1 MKKRLISFLLAVS
14 MMLSILPVGAVAQ
27 SAVPST
33 RASAVT
39 TIPVSGGKPTANS
52 GTGWT
57 YDSSRRMLTL
67 KSGTFQISGSLSNVN
82 CTINSGATL
91 LSTSGSFNYECFVD
105 NYGTIGQSG
114 NSSTPSLSCSVTN
127 RSTGIIAGGAFS
139 YDVTNLGRITGG
151 IFKSNSCKIYNEAG
165 GRIEWTNGTSSSGLP
180 SFSCLAVYNKGG
192 TIKGGKFNTTVRNS
206 STITGGSFTALISST
221 AVTKVDSVDFLI
233 ASAKPSSG
241 TFYTITRKE
250 GESFS
255 VTNIN
260 DKILDSADYTKT
272 LYIQTNSTNTVKLKT
287 NKEIKSINGE
297 NFSGCVS
304 SGSSYISTI
313 DLNNYEAGATLTL
326 STSLE
331 PTAELEIRAD
341 TGGKPDTNAEGVIA
355 TPNADGT
362 TTYNGKGWEYKP
374 DPDNNNTMTLYI
386 TDASITLNSNRVK
399 VNAVRVP
406 IVTKGDIEA
415 GSYTMPVTCRNI
427 SGNSFDANVTCNG
440 NISGGVFNKDCT
452 VTISSGHT
460 VTGGTFKGKVINSGV
475 IGQYNIKPGFS
486 GTVINKGTI
495 QNGIFNGPVESS
507 GNIHD
512 GTFRDTVTNT
522 GTIYYKGTFN
532 GAVINKSLILG
543 GTYSNTVTLEG
554 QHGIIRAGLFKQPVT
569 VNGSAE
575 ISGGLFINDVTL
587 AEGAL
592 LNIAGGV
599 FTNDVTGSLKS
610 VTIKN
615 GDTFTANGYTQY
627 QLSKVYIANDSSL
640 NLSAVKALGFIN
652 GKKIEPS
659 WNLLSSQDKTV
670 KLNINDLVNNHRI
683 PSADNIV
690 LGYAL
695 TAPTSDL
702 FTVSGLPQGLTYGD
716 NDISTQLSAIAP
728 AKADEAAK
736 VGNPAVAGFYK
747 LNDDGNLPAS
757 PVLLTAAEVK
767 DAGTYA
773 VVLKVDTETDTYS
786 TASALYN
793 LTNWTFTIGKK
804 TITAADF
811 TFSPPALDSLTYD
824 GTAKKATVQPA
835 DADNPVATSFTVKHT
850 DAAGTVVTA
859 PFNAGIYKVVLDITP
874 DSNHKL
880 EGTSTLG
887 SDAWTFRIAKAD
899 LTADMFERTTDTNGD
914 PTMTLKTAYKNC
926 GVGTYTVCSELVPIS
941 TYSMPVNAG
950 TYQFYI
956 NAAEGDNYNGNP
968 HLTNDEESWCFVVDQ
983 REPTADLF
991 TIPTQDVTY
1000 DGNPHAAAVRAKTAA
1015 ELTDVPTGPIT
1026 ADFTVKYRLAGE
1038 GSAFTTTEP
1047 TNAGTYEVA
1056 VSFPAAGNYKGAEDL
1071 FLGQFTIDKKAI
1083 TAEDFTFSTPAN
1095 LIYDGNAKTATVTQT
1110 TEVADNITV
1119 KYTDAAG
1126 TAVTAPTNAGTYKVV
1141 LDITPDRNHKLEG
1154 TSTLGSDDW
1163 TFEIAKATLT
1173 ANDFEMVGE
1182 GENRTIQP
1190 KDGHDGVTV
1199 GEVKWMPVESTA
1211 TLSLDLDEMDSG
1223 TYQAYITV
1231 SAAANSNYK
1240 APDEQLTS
1248 EDWTFSIGK
1257 RDLTAADFTIK
1268 KPEYPD
1274 DRFDGDP
1281 KNVQPTYK
1289 GAVAIGEITVTY
1301 WKQNDAGEWVAIE
1314 GAPVETGTYRFTLDV
1329 AESPNNNPATG
1340 LRGDDWQFTIAEPLY
1355 HVYVEGGRAYYF
1367 DATDTRKDI
1376 DDETLVPAK
1385 VTVHLVADTDE
1396 TADTEIALLTL
1407 DAEDEGTV
1415 DDFQWY
1421 IDPRTGSNLTEIANP
1436 TSRTDAS
1443 FVMPRGDVYITTTNP
1458 NPNPEPEIVDSG
1470 AGTAVAVVLG
1480 GAAIGGVAYLAGT
1493 QLYLESVLPKG
1504 AAIPVNRQQLAD
1516 LLWTT
1521 AGKPQPQNSVLFTD
1535 ISAEAIDSQ
1544 KAARWCVEQGL
1555 MQADGTSF
1563 KPSRHTF
1570 RPQVIKAWNDLQAMQ
1585 KAG

>member
-1 MKKRLISFLLAVS
+1 MKKRLISFLLALS
-14 MMLSILPVGAVAQ
+14 MMLSLVPAGAVAQ
-27 SAVPST
+27 SAVT
-33 RASAVT
+33 I
-39 TIPVSGGKPTANS
+39 IPVSGGKPSASS

-57 YDSSRRMLTL
+57 YDGRMLTL
-67 KSGTFQISGSLSNVN
+67 KSGTFQINGNLIDVN

-91 LSTSGSFNYECFVD
+91 LSTSGYFNYQCSVD

-114 NSSTPSLSCSVTN
+114 NSSKPSLSCSVTN

-151 IFKSNSCKIYNEAG
+151 IFNSNSCKIYNEAG

-180 SFSCLAVYNKGG
+180 SFSCLAVYNQGG
-192 TIKGGKFNTTVRNS
+192 TIKGGKFNTTVRS
-206 STITGGSFTALISST
+206 SGTITGGSFTALISST

-255 VTNIN
+255 ITNVN
-260 DKILDSADYTKT
+260 DKILSSDDYTKT
-272 LYIQTNSTNTVKLKT
+272 LYIQTNNTKTVNLKT

-297 NFSGCVS
+297 NFSGCAS

-313 DLNNYEAGATLTL
+313 DLTNYEAGATLTL
-326 STSLE
+326 STSLQ

-341 TGGKPDTNAEGVIA
+341 TGGKPDIDAEGVVA

-362 TTYNGKGWEYKP
+362 TTYKGKGWEYKP
-374 DPDNNNTMTLYI
+374 DPDNDDTMTLYI
-386 TDASITLNSNRVK
+386 TDPSITLNSNRVK
-399 VNAVRVP
+399 TNAVRVP

-415 GSYTMPVTCRNI
+415 GSYTEPVTCRNI
-427 SGNSFDANVTCNG
+427 SSNSFDADVTCNG

-460 VTGGTFKGKVINSGV
+460 VTGGTFNGKVINSGV
-475 IGQYNIKPGFS
+475 IGTYKIRPGFS

-507 GNIHD
+507 GSIQD

-522 GTIYYKGTFN
+522 GTIHYKGTFN

-554 QHGIIRAGLFKQPVT
+554 QHGTIRAGLFKQPVT

-575 ISGGLFINDVTL
+575 ISGGLFIKDVTL
-587 AEGAL
+587 AEGAQ

-627 QLSKVYIANDSSL
+627 PLSKVYIANDSSL
-640 NLSAVKALGFIN
+640 DLTAVKALGFIN

-683 PSADNIV
+683 SSADNIV

-702 FTVSGLPQGLTYGD
+702 FTVSGLPQDLTYGD
-716 NDISTQLSAIAP
+716 STISEKLSAIAP

-736 VGNPAVAGFYK
+736 VGAPAVAGFYK
-747 LNDDGNLPAS
+747 LTDDGNLPAS

-811 TFSPPALDSLTYD
+811 AFTAPDSLTYD

-835 DADNPVATSFTVKHT
+835 DAGNPVATRFTVKHT

-874 DSNHKL
+874 DNNHKL

-887 SDAWTFRIAKAD
+887 SDAWTFEIAKAD
-899 LTADMFERTTDTNGD
+899 LTADMFDRTTDTNGD

-968 HLTNDEESWCFVVDQ
+968 HLTNDEESWYFVVEQ
-983 REPTADLF
+983 REPTAGLF

-1015 ELTDVPTGPIT
+1015 ELTDVPAGPIT
-1026 ADFTVKYRLAGE
+1026 ADFTVKYRLVGE
-1038 GSAFTTTEP
+1038 GSDFTPTAP

-1056 VSFPAAGNYKGAEDL
+1056 VSFPAAGNYEGAEDL
-1071 FLGQFTIDKKAI
+1071 VLGQFTIDKKTI
-1083 TAEDFTFSTPAN
+1083 TAEDFDFNAPAN
-1095 LIYDGNAKTATVTQT
+1095 LIYDGNAKAATV
-1110 TEVADNITV
+1110 EPVNEDHPVATGFTV
-1119 KYTDAAG
+1119 QYTNAAG
-1126 TAVTAPTNAGTYKVV
+1126 EAVTAPTNAGTYKVMLV
-1141 LDITPDRNHKLEG
+1141 DITPDSNHKLEG
-1154 TSTLGSDDW
+1154 TSTLSSDEW
-1163 TFEIAKATLT
+1163 TFEIAKAELT
-1173 ANDFEMVGE
+1173 ADDFEMVGE

-1199 GEVKWMPVESTA
+1199 DEVTWIPVESIS
-1211 TLSLDLDEMDSG
+1211 TLSLEPGKMDSG

-1231 SAAANSNYK
+1231 SAAENSNYT
-1240 APDEQLTS
+1240 APAGQLTS
-1248 EDWTFSIGK
+1248 EDWTLEIGK
-1257 RDLTAADFTIK
+1257 RTLTAADFTIK
-1268 KPEYPD
+1268 TPAYPD
-1274 DRFDGDP
+1274 DHFDGNP
-1281 KNVQPTYK
+1281 KEVQPKYK
-1289 GAVAIGEITVTY
+1289 GNVEIGDITVKY
-1301 WKQNDAGEWVAIE
+1301 EKQNDAGEWEPIE

-1355 HVYVEGGRAYYF
+1355 HVYVEGGHAYYF
-1367 DATDTRKDI
+1367 DATTAKITI
-1376 DDETLVPAK
+1376 DDDTLVPAK
-1385 VTVHLVADTDE
+1385 VTVHLVADADE
-1396 TADTEIALLTL
+1396 TADTDTEIALLTL

-1421 IDPRTGSNLTEIANP
+1421 IDPRTGSNLTEADITNL

-1443 FVMPRGDVYITTTNP
+1443 FVMPRGDVYITTT
-1458 NPNPEPEIVDSG
+1458 NPEPEIVDSG

-1521 AGKPQPQNSVLFTD
+1521 AGKPQPQSSVLFTD

-1555 MQADGTSF
+1555 MPADGTSF
-1563 KPSRHTF
+1563 KPSRYTF